1 MKTIFVFYCLLH
13 ATWKVGADITA
24 EGFERGE
31 VSFNCS
37 HRNAWSNNKYLCKNS
52 CKDILVTVKSGRS
65 EGSERIALK
74 DSGNGVLT
82 VTFRWLQLTDSG
94 KYWCAVKRLG
104 FDTYIAVYLT
114 VKRAV
119 VNETT
124 TVKPGLFNTYQTTY
138 NSTQQTSGIDTNIS
152 TASNCTTGGEQNSS
166 TGTVLFCTVGGV
178 VMITILVLAVWLR
191 KRRKGSKHQPQV
203 CSNST
208 GLIGVRRREEDS
220 KHAKIGEGM
229 QSTKILSKSPSFTH
243 KPKQD
248 PPEVELIP
256 AKFSDPFQIYENI
269 CCSKGA
275 AHSRHAT
282 ANLPEE
288 QDSGSRIYIN
298 PLPHPISDKAVDGAL
313 GKHRNKPTTRTTKPP
328 QGCTSEA
335 AACHSTSLCDSTETR
350 PRSLWFG
357 LDLSG
362 TV

>member
-52 CKDILVTVKSGRS
+52 CKGRGDILVTVKSGRS

-138 NSTQQTSGIDTNIS
+138 NSTQQTSGIDMNIS

-208 GLIGVRRREEDS
+208 GLIGVRRRE
-220 KHAKIGEGM
+220 
-229 QSTKILSKSPSFTH
+229 
-243 KPKQD
+243 
-248 PPEVELIP
+248 V
-256 AKFSDPFQIYENI
+256 
-269 CCSKGA
+269 
-275 AHSRHAT
+275 
-282 ANLPEE
+282 
-288 QDSGSRIYIN
+288 
-298 PLPHPISDKAVDGAL
+298 
-313 GKHRNKPTTRTTKPP
+313 
-328 QGCTSEA
+328 
-335 AACHSTSLCDSTETR
+335 
-350 PRSLWFG
+350 
-357 LDLSG
+357 
-362 TV
+362 